1 MKNWI
6 GAVAIL
12 IAAGPA
18 AAADVATCTLSADK
32 KTVMVTASNP
42 YSKPMACEVNCN
54 MAIPNGIAT
63 VVCVKPVPVGARDF
77 VMCSEPAANGQVYT
91 RVKEQTSIARPSAPP
106 PRSRRITTMTTPRL
120 RS

>member
-77 VMCSEPAANGQVYT
+77 VMCSEPAATAGYT
-91 RVKEQTSIARPSAPP
+91 ASRMQTSIAPI
-106 PRSRRITTMTTPRL
+106 RRR
-120 RS
+120 RRQGREG